1 MTTLDPLAPGTAP
14 GGPPSG
20 YPPIPLRRI
29 VTTEVRKLF
38 DTRSGFWLVAG
49 VGLLALLASAA
60 VAVLSSDPGMTYRAF
75 TTAVDYPLTLVLP
88 VVAILS
94 VTSEWSQ
101 RTGLTT
107 FTLVP
112 RRGRVVAAKAVA
124 CVGVAVAA
132 VPLALGA
139 AALGNLAGTSLAG
152 ITPVW
157 DVTATSLLT
166 IVGSNVLGVLVGFVL
181 GVLLRSSVA
190 AVVAYFVHAL
200 VLPALAVVLAGSQ
213 AWFRTVQPWVDLRH
227 AQGTLVDGTLTAAQW
242 QHLAASAALWLLA
255 PLAVG
260 LVAVVRAEVK

>member
-1 MTTLDPLAPGTAP
+1 MTALDQHPLDTAP
-14 GGPPSG
+14 AVPPAA

-29 VTTEVRKLF
+29 VSTEVRKLF
-38 DTRSGFWLVAG
+38 DTRSGFWLVVG
-49 VGLLALLASAA
+49 VALLAVLASAA
-60 VAVLSSDPGMTYRAF
+60 VAALSSGAGMTYRAF
-75 TTAVDYPLTLVLP
+75 TTAVDYPLTVVLP

-94 VTSEWSQ
+94 VTSEGSQ
-101 RTGLTT
+101 RSGLTT

-124 CVGVAVAA
+124 CVGVAVTT
-132 VPLALGA
+132 VPLTLAVG
-139 AALGNLAGTSLAG
+139 ALGNLAGTALPG

-157 DVTATSLLT
+157 DVTVTSMLT
-166 IVGSNVLGVLVGFVL
+166 IVLSNVLGVLVGFVL
-181 GVLLRSSVA
+181 GILVRGSVG
-190 AVVAYFVHAL
+190 AVVAYFVYAL

-213 AWFRTVQPWVDLRH
+213 AWFATLQPWVDLRY

-242 QHLAASAALWLLA
+242 QHLATSAALWLLA